1 MKWRTAYIHN
11 MGTFKQYCLRKAE
24 MQKNAHLV
32 IPFIHVFKTT
42 CKTVLCTPNRHIA
55 RWVRYKNGL
64 KGTSKSSKIESVG
77 KAVTETGKGKF
88 SSVAVLSF

>member
-1 MKWRTAYIHN
+1 
-11 MGTFKQYCLRKAE
+11 
-24 MQKNAHLV
+24 MQKHAHPV
-32 IPFIHVFKTT
+32 TPFIHIFKTT
-42 CKTVLCTPNRHIA
+42 CQTVLFTPSNRHIA
-55 RWVRYKNGL
+55 RWVKYKNGL